1 MGRIDEALL
10 RAGGEDRTVAV
21 PAPTESRTDVFTSPW
36 AFSEEPV
43 THVEEMA
50 PAVAPPAEA
59 PSLEVALPKDGRA
72 GVFHGF
78 PTELAGRIVA
88 APGASPML
96 SEQFRRLAAT
106 LHHAQ
111 LVQGTK
117 VVMITSASPADGKT
131 LTATNLALTLSESYR
146 RQVLLVDADLRRP
159 SLHEVFR
166 VPNVV
171 GLNEGLKA
179 SEDAKLAGAADHRD
193 ADAASGRPAGSR
205 PDEQPDVPAHGRASC
220 EEGAARFDWVI
231 VDTAP
236 IGLLADA
243 NLLSTMVD
251 GALLV
256 VRAAPDAVH
265 RGQQGARE
273 PRPRSHPRRRAE
285 RHRRPAS
292 SRNTTDATRRRRRTR
307 PRSRRRT
314 DTSDAGHPGRTDMAT
329 VVARRHGSRAHRQR
343 RAAGRGPAGRTIA
356 SAGGLGPA
364 LAGQHHRRRAADLPA
379 LRRSLRRPDAPAPAA
394 I

>member
-1 MGRIDEALL
+1 MMGRIDEALL
-10 RAGGEDRTVAV
+10 RAGTEDRTAAV

-43 THVEEMA
+43 TEIDARPPALAA
-50 PAVAPPAEA
+50 PAVVAPGETDAPA
-59 PSLEVALPKDGRA
+59 LEVALPRDGRS
-72 GVFHGF
+72 GVFQGF
-78 PTELAGRIVA
+78 SSELEGRIVA

-117 VVMITSASPADGKT
+117 VVMITSANPADGKT

-179 SEDAKLAGAADHRD
+179 SHDAKLQVLKITDTLTLLPA
-193 ADAASGRPAGSR
+193 GRPD
-205 PDEQPDVPAHGRASC
+205 PDPMSSLTSTRMGEILK
-220 EEGAARFDWVI
+220 EGAARFDWVI

-256 VRAAPDAVH
+256 VRAHQTPYAAVSKALENLGRDRVLGVVLNATEGGAAQHHEYYGRYSTTAPDA
-265 RGQQGARE
+265 
-273 PRPRSHPRRRAE
+273 
-285 RHRRPAS
+285 
-292 SRNTTDATRRRRRTR
+292 TTLAK
-307 PRSRRRT
+307 T
-314 DTSDAGHPGRTDMAT
+314 D
-329 VVARRHGSRAHRQR
+329 
-343 RAAGRGPAGRTIA
+343 
-356 SAGGLGPA
+356 
-364 LAGQHHRRRAADLPA
+364 
-379 LRRSLRRPDAPAPAA
+379 
-394 I
+394 

>member
-10 RAGGEDRTVAV
+10 RAGTEDRTAAV
-21 PAPTESRTDVFTSPW
+21 PPPTESRTDVFTSPW

-43 THVEEMA
+43 TEIDARPPDLAA
-50 PAVAPPAEA
+50 PVGADT
-59 PSLEVALPKDGRA
+59 PSLEVALPRDGRS
-72 GVFHGF
+72 GVFQGF
-78 PTELAGRIVA
+78 STELAGRIVA

-117 VVMITSASPADGKT
+117 VVMITSANPADGKT

-179 SEDAKLAGAADHRD
+179 SQDAKLQVLKITDTLTLLPA
-193 ADAASGRPAGSR
+193 GRPD
-205 PDEQPDVPAHGRASC
+205 PDPMSSLTSTRMGEILK
-220 EEGAARFDWVI
+220 EGAARFDWVI

-256 VRAAPDAVH
+256 VRAHQTPYAAVNKALENLGRDRILGVVLNATEGASSHHEYYGRYSTAPDA
-265 RGQQGARE
+265 
-273 PRPRSHPRRRAE
+273 
-285 RHRRPAS
+285 
-292 SRNTTDATRRRRRTR
+292 TTLAK
-307 PRSRRRT
+307 T
-314 DTSDAGHPGRTDMAT
+314 D
-329 VVARRHGSRAHRQR
+329 
-343 RAAGRGPAGRTIA
+343 
-356 SAGGLGPA
+356 
-364 LAGQHHRRRAADLPA
+364 
-379 LRRSLRRPDAPAPAA
+379 
-394 I
+394 

>member
-10 RAGGEDRTVAV
+10 RAGTEDRTVTV

-43 THVEEMA
+43 TEIDLQ
-50 PAVAPPAEA
+50 PPALPVPGATEP

-72 GVFHGF
+72 GVFQGF
-78 PTELAGRIVA
+78 SKELSGRIVGA
-88 APGASPML
+88 AGASPML

-117 VVMITSASPADGKT
+117 VVMITSANPADGKT
-131 LTATNLALTLSESYR
+131 LTATNLALTLSASYR

-179 SEDAKLAGAADHRD
+179 SQDGKLQVLKISDTLTLLPA
-193 ADAASGRPAGSR
+193 GRPD
-205 PDEQPDVPAHGRASC
+205 PDPMSSLTSPRMGEILK
-220 EEGAARFDWVI
+220 EGAARFDWVI

-256 VRAAPDAVH
+256 VRAHQTPYAAVTKALENLGRDRILGVVLNATEGSSSQQQEYYGHSTTPPDA
-265 RGQQGARE
+265 
-273 PRPRSHPRRRAE
+273 
-285 RHRRPAS
+285 
-292 SRNTTDATRRRRRTR
+292 TT
-307 PRSRRRT
+307 
-314 DTSDAGHPGRTDMAT
+314 
-329 VVARRHGSRAHRQR
+329 
-343 RAAGRGPAGRTIA
+343 
-356 SAGGLGPA
+356 
-364 LAGQHHRRRAADLPA
+364 LAKAD
-379 LRRSLRRPDAPAPAA
+379 
-394 I
+394 

>member
-10 RAGGEDRTVAV
+10 RAGTEDRTEAV
-21 PAPTESRTDVFTSPW
+21 PPPTESRTDVFTSPW

-43 THVEEMA
+43 TEIEA
-50 PAVAPPAEA
+50 RPPALVAPGAAEPPA
-59 PSLEVALPKDGRA
+59 LEVALPKDGRS
-72 GVFHGF
+72 GVFQGF
-78 PTELAGRIVA
+78 SSELAGRIVA

-117 VVMITSASPADGKT
+117 VVMITSANPADGKT

-179 SEDAKLAGAADHRD
+179 SHDAKLQVLKITDTLTLLPA
-193 ADAASGRPAGSR
+193 GRPD
-205 PDEQPDVPAHGRASC
+205 PDPMSSLTSTRMGEILK
-220 EEGAARFDWVI
+220 EGAARFDWVI

-256 VRAAPDAVH
+256 VRAHQTPYAAVSKALENLGRDRILGVVLNATEAASTPHDHYGRYSTAPDA
-265 RGQQGARE
+265 
-273 PRPRSHPRRRAE
+273 
-285 RHRRPAS
+285 
-292 SRNTTDATRRRRRTR
+292 TTLAK
-307 PRSRRRT
+307 T
-314 DTSDAGHPGRTDMAT
+314 D
-329 VVARRHGSRAHRQR
+329 
-343 RAAGRGPAGRTIA
+343 
-356 SAGGLGPA
+356 
-364 LAGQHHRRRAADLPA
+364 
-379 LRRSLRRPDAPAPAA
+379 
-394 I
+394 

>member
-10 RAGGEDRTVAV
+10 RAGDDRTVSV
-21 PAPTESRTDVFTSPW
+21 PPPSESRTDVFTSPW

-43 THVEEMA
+43 THVEEVP
-50 PAVAPPAEA
+50 PAVAQPAEPPA
-59 PSLEVALPKDGRA
+59 LEVALPKDGRA
-72 GVFHGF
+72 GVFPGF
-78 PTELAGRIVA
+78 STELTGRIVA
-88 APGASPML
+88 LPGASPML

-117 VVMITSASPADGKT
+117 LVMVTSASPADGKT

-159 SLHEVFR
+159 SLHEIFR

-179 SEDAKLAGAADHRD
+179 SEDAKLQVLRISDTLTLLPA
-193 ADAASGRPAGSR
+193 GRPD
-205 PDEQPDVPAHGRASC
+205 PDPMSSLTSARMGEILK
-220 EEGAARFDWVI
+220 EGAARFDWVI

-256 VRAAPDAVH
+256 VRAHQTPYAAVTKALENLGRDRILGVVLNATEGVTSQQEYYGRYSSSAPD
-265 RGQQGARE
+265 
-273 PRPRSHPRRRAE
+273 S
-285 RHRRPAS
+285 
-292 SRNTTDATRRRRRTR
+292 T
-307 PRSRRRT
+307 
-314 DTSDAGHPGRTDMAT
+314 
-329 VVARRHGSRAHRQR
+329 
-343 RAAGRGPAGRTIA
+343 
-356 SAGGLGPA
+356 A
-364 LAGQHHRRRAADLPA
+364 LAKTKTD
-379 LRRSLRRPDAPAPAA
+379 
-394 I
+394 

>member
-179 SEDAKLAGAADHRD
+179 SERRQARRCCGSPSTLTLLPA
-193 ADAASGRPAGSR
+193 GRPD
-205 PDEQPDVPAHGRASC
+205 PDPMSSLTSPRMGEILQ
-220 EEGAARFDWVI
+220 EGAAR
-231 VDTAP
+231 A
-236 IGLLADA
+236 
-243 NLLSTMVD
+243 ST
-251 GALLV
+251 G
-256 VRAAPDAVH
+256 
-265 RGQQGARE
+265 
-273 PRPRSHPRRRAE
+273 
-285 RHRRPAS
+285 
-292 SRNTTDATRRRRRTR
+292 
-307 PRSRRRT
+307 
-314 DTSDAGHPGRTDMAT
+314 
-329 VVARRHGSRAHRQR
+329 
-343 RAAGRGPAGRTIA
+343 
-356 SAGGLGPA
+356 
-364 LAGQHHRRRAADLPA
+364 
-379 LRRSLRRPDAPAPAA
+379 
-394 I
+394 